1 MSDNQVAIG
10 DQKGKVTIYEGGVQK
25 CYFPSHDNRIMK
37 LQFVSDWIV
46 SLGFDKKVCYGKP
59 NEPKVTKTLSTP
71 HGTAQ
76 INTF

>member
-1 MSDNQVAIG
+1 
-10 DQKGKVTIYEGGVQK
+10 
-25 CYFPSHDNRIMK
+25 MK

-46 SLGFDKKVCYGKP
+46 SLGFDKKICYGKP
-59 NEPKVTKTLSTP
+59 NEPKVTKTLPTP